1 MDLDQKGKPRNY
13 TNKSPYNKSHY
24 AQYCSKGH
32 FIGVAFLPTS
42 RSWENP
48 QGEVPKWKE
57 KA

>member
-1 MDLDQKGKPRNY
+1 MDLDQKGKPKNY

-48 QGEVPKWKE
+48 QGEVPK
-57 KA
+57 